1 MAEGTIT
8 EVEENLK
15 CGVCL
20 ETYCD
25 PKQLQCHHIF
35 CLKCIRRLV
44 DRYNPNSLTC
54 PTCRVVTPLPAG
66 RVDNVPSAFQIKP
79 FLEIVTKHR
88 SEKGAVSGS
97 GSASVDSCSVH
108 PDKELEFY
116 CETCGVLICYKC
128 ALKGGQHRDHDYKE
142 VCDAFEVYKK
152 DISST
157 MAPME
162 KQLTTINK
170 AVTEFDKLH
179 SAIVSTQTSTK
190 TGINSDAALLHR
202 KIDARKEECTTQVDQ
217 ITEQKLQ
224 KLHTQMQPVKAMQS
238 KYNDFIDSMKE
249 SLKSTNHRDVLRR
262 KKATIMEAD
271 QVASSF
277 QSTDLKPTVISTL
290 EPTFESS
297 LKLTLESVLE
307 STAAALECK
316 SDIAATEICT
326 PHGQNV
332 GGNPFQVAVPRP
344 MYTPRGGVSRRSRH
358 WQLSH
363 YPRPH
368 MPDPALEL
376 PDQGGYSQ
384 WEEY

>member
-35 CLKCIRRLV
+35 CLKCIRGLMAPFR
-44 DRYNPNSLTC
+44 NSLTC
-54 PTCRVVTPLPAG
+54 PTCRVVARLPAG
-66 RVDNVPSAFQIKP
+66 GVDDVPSAFQITP

-88 SEKGAVSGS
+88 SERGAAA
-97 GSASVDSCSVH
+97 SASVDSCSVH

-128 ALKGGQHRDHDYKE
+128 ALKGGSHHNHDYKE
-142 VCDAFEVYKK
+142 IAEAFEVCKK

-170 AVTEFDKLH
+170 AVAEFDKLR
-179 SAIVSTQTSTK
+179 SAITSTQTSTK
-190 TGINSDAALLHR
+190 TGINNDVALLYR
-202 KIDARKEECTTQVDQ
+202 KIDARKEELTTQVDQ

-290 EPTFESS
+290 EPTFEST

-358 WQLSH
+358 WQSSH